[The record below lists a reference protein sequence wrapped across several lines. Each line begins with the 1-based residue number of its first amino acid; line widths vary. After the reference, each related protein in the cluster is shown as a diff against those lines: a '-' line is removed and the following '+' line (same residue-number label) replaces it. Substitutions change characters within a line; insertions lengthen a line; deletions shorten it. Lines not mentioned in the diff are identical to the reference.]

1 MDGSTR
7 VMISNNDC
15 INLHILTGLNNIIRI
30 MIQNNFHCRKA
41 DSGLYLEMSS
51 LVFSICCE
59 LLYELLPKAYK
70 D

>member
-1 MDGSTR
+1 
-7 VMISNNDC
+7 
-15 INLHILTGLNNIIRI
+15 

-51 LVFSICCE
+51 LVFSVCCE